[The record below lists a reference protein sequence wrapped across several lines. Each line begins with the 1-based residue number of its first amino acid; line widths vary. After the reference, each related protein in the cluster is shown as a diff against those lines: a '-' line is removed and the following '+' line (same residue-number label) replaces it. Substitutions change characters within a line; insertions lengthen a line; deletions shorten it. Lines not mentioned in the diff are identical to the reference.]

1 MAAIE
6 NKVTG
11 AVVGAGSFTVIANFI
26 LWLVARY
33 GDAAAA
39 SEPAVVGFVN
49 FVVASVGAFVVG
61 YYARHTTRMELNA
74 AEDEGN
80 KEIV

>member
-1 MAAIE
+1 MTVVE

-11 AVVGAGSFTVIANFI
+11 AVIGAGSFTVIANFV

-39 SEPAVVGFVN
+39 SEPAVVGFTN
-49 FVVASVGAFVVG
+49 FVVAGLGAFVVG
-61 YYARHTTRMELNA
+61 YVSRHTSRPELDKNP
-74 AEDEGN
+74 DVR
-80 KEIV
+80 EIV